1 MRRRKECVGAA
12 ADLHNR
18 ITFLA
23 LGGGKKKELMYSVYL
38 WSCSSV
44 FYHLETS
51 IKSAHWGN
59 ESQERGEKNEAASGS
74 NEFLGE

>member
-1 MRRRKECVGAA
+1 MLLGAA
-12 ADLHNR
+12 GDLHNR

-23 LGGGKKKELMYSVYL
+23 LGGEKKRANVFSVFVVML
-38 WSCSSV
+38 FSFF

-59 ESQERGEKNEAASGS
+59 ESQERGEK
-74 NEFLGE
+74 